1 LKYIIDEES
10 LIKWLRKCKD
20 RGYLL
25 YGIKK
30 DKGDQRFEMLEP
42 EEISFNYENSHIP
55 PKDIIF
61 PQTEKLLEVKP
72 SKKEIYA
79 TVPEPDRKIIF
90 GVRPCDAR
98 GIRIMD
104 TVFGTGYKD
113 PYYLTRR
120 KGSIIVVIGCNEY
133 CKDGFCNAVGGGPKD
148 SYGADVMIEKLN
160 GDFSIEFKTDSG
172 KKIGLDNFADIN
184 KSEVDV
190 ESELDEK
197 EIELR
202 TGKNSSPEIKPNYEK
217 DLQNADDWLRGSF
230 TSNKW
235 VKFANKCIGCGICTY
250 LCPTCHCFD
259 ISDVKNSR
267 IRTWDSCQFSEYTVH
282 TSSHNPRPEK
292 MHRVRNRVLHK
303 FLYFKQRNGE
313 VMCVGCGRCVRLCP
327 EKIDI
332 REIVE
337 LMEE

>member
-1 LKYIIDEES
+1 MKYIIDKEL
-10 LIKWLRKCKD
+10 LIKWLKKCKD
-20 RGYLL
+20 EGYEL

-30 DKGDQRFEMLEP
+30 DSGNQRFESLEP
-42 EEISFNYENSHIP
+42 EEVSFDYENAYIP

-61 PQTEKLLEVKP
+61 PQTEKLLDVDP
-72 SKKEIYA
+72 SKKEIHA
-79 TVPEPDRKIIF
+79 TIPEVKRKIIF
-90 GVRPCDAR
+90 GIRPCDAR
-98 GIRIMD
+98 GVGILD

-113 PYYLTRR
+113 PYYSSRR
-120 KGSIIVVIGCNEY
+120 RDNILVVLGCNEY
-133 CKDGFCNAVGGGPKD
+133 CEDGFCNAVGGGPKD
-148 SYGADVMIEKLN
+148 SFGADIMVEKLDAN
-160 GDFSIEFKTDSG
+160 NKFSIEFKTDAG
-172 KKIGLDNFADIN
+172 KKIEFDEFLGIN
-184 KSEVDV
+184 ISEVDSEKDRK
-190 ESELDEK
+190 ESIREE
-197 EIELR
+197 E
-202 TGKNSSPEIKPNYEK
+202 GSSEIKPEYEK
-217 DLQNADDWLRGSF
+217 NLQNADRWLKESF
-230 TSNKW
+230 TNKNW
-235 VKFANKCIGCGICTY
+235 GKFANKCIGCGICTY

-259 ISDVKNSR
+259 ISDVNNSR

-337 LMEE
+337 SMEG